1 MSQKTLTKD
10 QLISDF
16 RYATG
21 VKYDTYNDD
30 EIFEVIKNETN
41 LAETFLPPEPTLAT
55 KLTEPPKDF
64 VRQAVNFMP
73 AFIAKGVYKISEFG
87 ESIPFGDT
95 SVRDYQ
101 KAKLKEQY
109 PDRTDEEITE
119 INRQENPPLFEPLSD
134 WANES
139 ITEAIKRE
147 DELLA
152 KDQQY
157 AGYKAWVQETPFTEN
172 YHKPTVLL
180 RAVTNGLPSMMT
192 AYGTGAAVYLGASF
206 ATKNPILAGTLSRG
220 AVRTVTGL
228 LEGSSELNEGIRY
241 LMQDKSVSANDFNS
255 DVDNFANQLRDLNL
269 NDTQLNTRISQYI
282 EDNYKKEGDVIIRK
296 GLPSNEASDIVIGS
310 ALSTGIGAQYLE
322 GGRTKQM
329 WQAFGSDRM
338 MTSGIFGRIVENV
351 SNGVRR
357 IPKIGASSRLIR
369 GGRPYYKVFTNGA
382 GEAMEEFSQYSWQI
396 ANQTLLPMGYK
407 DESFTETFDVDEAT
421 EAAVGGFGMGIG
433 SSSVGVFMDKAGII
447 DKIDNFRKIVRG
459 PGVGEFVV
467 RKDKGSKSWSMYYS
481 DTDGLVKY
489 DADVSDGRE
498 TTFGNQ
504 KDALEAARILQNDI
518 QDQSDAVKLQNHRE
532 YIDADVRIE
541 GKKDGSGFE
550 VNVYDKDGSILDT
563 ESFKTKKEATVD
575 ADMKTIAVRNLNDI
589 KNKQKQKA
597 ESGDIVQD
605 SDQYQDVALRSFIGK
620 RARNEN
626 EADNEV
632 SIQRDHNIFEDPK
645 YIESI
650 LENRGEQALI
660 DAGIDKQEFL
670 EEIEANDSYDTEKVN
685 KLLTGK
691 PKKDTKQDYGKMP
704 VKEYANLND
713 ASLNEARNYWSDRK
727 DKSEKSGNKMDVT
740 VSQGRIDKLDAEMS
754 RRGIKPTK
762 VETKKP
768 VIKTTTKKDSKPIVP
783 DISKDEIGRDD
794 DPTSVPDEIEQKG
807 TKRDLS
813 NKTDKELSSRVTELN
828 KILETATGAEK
839 LVRSSELKDYQKEV
853 SKREPKSKLGKRLS
867 PEEIKKM
874 TVSKLKKELK
884 GRGIK
889 VKSSDKKAD
898 LIKMLKDS
906 DKETTVRKK
915 KKTKTIP
922 IGDDK
927 AKKKLKE
934 FKRRVNVLKKVFK
947 GKVGKNIE
955 YTNDGE
961 GSFIDL
967 RNGNIVLDVS
977 HGLSTA
983 FHEFSHPF
991 FRELRLTNPELF
1003 DNLYDDVEK
1012 ADLRSIFPEINKI
1025 RDKYTELNESEKREE
1040 VLAFFFEKSADKRFS
1055 KDNRFVVAFKKFFK
1069 WLKSY
1074 LFGKDY
1080 AKNIFIADLDAN
1092 TTMEDLAEMIA
1103 NQEGKYTIELTDKAF
1118 VEMQSSINEDL
1129 NVDDSIQSSSIG
1141 NSEDVTNKL
1150 WTDLSEEIMNVVI
1163 DGDGNRADK
1172 RVLKYLNPLMKK
1184 LKLKKKA
1191 YKGKYTTLTG
1201 NEKST
1206 ELINREVKKLK
1217 ASIPKGFELS
1227 DETIESI
1234 KAHMNEMSSQVEF
1247 KYKFVDLLKSK
1258 NSSQSIGI
1266 NNIIPM
1272 AKNMTKAEK
1281 TNINRFVK
1289 FLNNRKTG
1297 NFAGKKSIPAGEL
1310 ANIYQTW
1317 SDNDFPLFF
1326 TKSIVPGYESQIKH
1340 EHLFDDDIY
1349 DRSTGFRNTIHSQ
1362 QLYDSNSFNQHL
1374 FKYPTLNTKYDKDR
1388 LEIIEDEGGGQQY
1401 IAGVTSGAPIGW
1413 YASINLKGNRVFLYE
1428 YQSDILRKLD
1438 MAYRKA
1444 QGKFDV
1450 GTNKLQD
1457 AIDLAVERLDEE
1469 VRFKDGEFLRKL
1481 PDEIRLFDI
1490 KLEKDGKV
1498 YNATYQTLLQGGILK
1513 DILKDIGLENIDK
1526 SDLQLLTNKYI
1537 DPIVNLTVSSEAVQD
1552 KAWKDFN
1559 KSYIKELEFSAEA
1572 YKNVNLPSY
1581 TDEFVYMLSL
1591 WLIKGG
1597 DQSRKELLEFYNYI
1611 ESNSVTVPNLINNYP
1626 NKDSRLYKKIVE
1638 KHNTIQNY
1646 DGYNERNVL
1655 INAKTRLENTLRS
1668 HFRYS
1673 SDTYDSNIKITTMI
1687 NNNGSFND
1695 GLQVDSGGWN
1705 QPILPSEF
1713 KEIKKELGKMRSD
1726 INASRLSEDKRRAKI
1741 LKRMALK
1748 EWRINEAKKIGVKEM
1763 SELYMKY
1770 LVSEGIRHSLA
1781 QYKFQSLIEKT
1792 IKDTVKEDAS
1802 ANIFKGSIGTEAM
1815 NLLGFDNKF
1824 FETTILHSINTAF
1837 SNGANE
1843 VYLNTAA
1850 AIADIEAMDNAS
1862 VLYESPMEG
1871 KWMIMKSQLQNLDSE
1886 AMIPYQYRE
1895 KFNKIL
1901 SDSNLSLSFSLKYPR
1916 NLDQVVPLYIEF
1928 LENEVANF
1936 KNQQA
1941 VVAHTKKATK
1951 VDVEAL
1957 FITALNKMNGKP
1969 EYPNQSVAQTGK
1981 WFKALQKVS
1990 KKHNFKLELVQ
2001 EEGFQRPLWK
2011 VIRNNETDFT
2021 PYRYKKIIENKQLEE
2036 VVPNSES
2043 LSIAQAEHRFN
2054 ENEVIRTQSK
2064 LETNRILNDAWRHI
2078 KKIGKNNNTTPSIDD
2093 FRIAMKDALPLEL
2106 HDLLQNWFN
2115 KEVKKD
2121 PNYELKKTAK
2131 GKELDVFMDSE
2142 DVRANVIDIMDG
2154 MEEGLDDI
2162 ISKRSSDERVVNLG
2176 NVAYF
2181 HELGI
2186 LMDIAQMKILHARIP
2201 KSKSFDQWA
2210 KDNFTLYTK
2219 KSLKTLTQ
2227 RQLRGL
2233 KKYYNRVVSSV
2244 RTNSEKGAY
2253 NERDNYEIDISN
2265 KGTRFRLKGPENE
2278 RTRNQNSQY
2287 EKVTLFE
2294 YNQQKRLFHFIGKS
2308 DVTEPGKALMDED
2321 GKFVYNIKGEKIY
2334 PLRQKYDFLNP
2345 KFNFFTKELMF
2356 DINMLQD
2363 NILKKHNLALAFSA
2377 GDRSSVALVD
2387 VKKEHYDKAKQ
2398 GRTYWLN
2405 QGVSEKQMDNFMGKY
2420 MMERANPIQPD
2431 AYFLA
2436 SNIAVYEAM
2445 QKVVPGYLDMN
2456 GSEVFKRLKIPF
2468 TPVTIAR
2475 EMRDIKVKIFN
2486 PKNVAFKTNDR
2497 EVKAMVNV
2505 AGRRLYIGDGGSLTS
2520 KSFFKASSEAVG
2532 SNPNVGKLKTV
2543 IYHKD
2548 GDNVLAVKHQHFL
2561 PHRGL
2566 KIFNGNKE
2574 IAYVD
2579 QNGDIIDSE
2588 TNEMID
2594 VLMTPDEAKIYNNYN
2609 LDETITLPGTSV
2621 GFIMFDERSPSVVK
2635 HPMQWY
2641 NHVIDP
2647 QINQAFKNSIL
2658 KKVNRKIIELYS
2670 VSQGDEAPNK
2680 VLKSLQRL
2688 ASKDTESFYPVVLEL
2703 AKLGGGLHPALEP
2716 MLNVLLQSGPMTEA
2730 LTMDFNK
2737 GTRLHIAPSLDG
2749 RLENSNIGIAR
2760 ESAKYVFEKYAEDQ
2774 DISISDAYKVPNR
2787 EINAW
2792 LKDNPV
2798 KAFVSRFPIPHVG
2811 GAGIFTVNHIH
2822 SRNLLIEATPFD
2834 TFALFEGDHD
2844 GDELHV
2850 EFLDNNVLPIYES
2863 FFETIDSK
2871 GINLAKWVSEKEQFD
2886 LSRRDDRVKL
2896 IEALTFGKNAI
2907 GEVANAQS
2915 AYGQLSQVL
2924 DSVTINGSKITLR
2937 KPDEIVNFKG
2947 QKIEFSEYLRTMMQ
2961 AAVDNAEFLLL
2972 KEWNYSS
2979 DKLMSSL
2986 FRKEDGVITEDDMAI
3001 LKPLMNLHKVP
3012 RSIMRGQAW
3021 SFNYRLDD
3029 TMMKS
3034 ENYYTYTENREQ
3046 YFKDYVGDTDIQFE
3060 IAFKE
3065 NVTAPV
3071 EDIAIA
3077 PYKMWAAYT
3086 KKFGLIGHDVTPVRL
3101 NEILHQNTHMSA
3113 VEILDK
3119 EHKVKM
3125 LRNAIEKD
3133 LQGVEASTKDKR
3145 DALKGEAVDG
3155 VKYVISMANDFYKI
3169 INSMRDVGPQTIDR
3183 NERMIQWK
3191 EKYNTKFNNLSE
3203 TAKVAATFKF
3213 LERWFRA
3220 GKFEKIARIF
3230 PPVSNSKSE
3239 YSLLDHKVVS
3249 TYFKEY
3255 HSILQ
3260 KKRELR
3266 RREKGPRYEP
3276 IENIINKVCK

>member
-21 VKYDTYNDD
+21 SKYNTYNDD
-30 EIFEVIKNETN
+30 EIFEVIKNETD

-87 ESIPFGDT
+87 MDMPFVDT

-109 PDRTDEEITE
+109 PDRTDQEIAE

-139 ITEAIKRE
+139 IAEAIKRE

-172 YHKPTVLL
+172 YHKPTVFM
-180 RAVTNGLPSMMT
+180 RAITNGLPSMMT
-192 AYGTGAAVYLGASF
+192 AYGTGAVVYLGASF

-241 LMQDKSVSANDFNS
+241 LMQDKNVSVNDFNS

-269 NDTQLNTRISQYI
+269 TDTQLNTRISQYI
-282 EDNYKKEGDVIIRK
+282 EDNYKKEGNAIIRK

-329 WQAFGSDRM
+329 WQAFGSDRI

-382 GEAMEEFSQYSWQI
+382 GEAMEELSQYSWQI

-433 SSSVGVFMDKAGII
+433 SSSVGVFMDKAGIL

-459 PGVGEFVV
+459 PGIGEFVV
-467 RKDKGSKSWSMYYS
+467 RKDKGSKSWSMYYA
-481 DTDGLVKY
+481 DNDGLVKY

-563 ESFKTKKEATVD
+563 ESFKTKKEATAD
-575 ADMKTIAVRNLNDI
+575 AENKTNAVRNLNDI
-589 KNKQKQKA
+589 RNKQRQKA
-597 ESGDIVQD
+597 ESGEIVQD

-632 SIQRDHNIFEDPK
+632 AIQRDHNIFEDSK

-670 EEIEANDSYDTEKVN
+670 EEVEANDSYDTEKIN

-691 PKKDTKQDYGKMP
+691 PKKETKQDYGKMP

-727 DKSEKSGNKMDVT
+727 AKSEKSGNKMDVT

-754 RRGIKPTK
+754 KRGIKPTK

-794 DPTSVPDEIEQKG
+794 DPTIAPDEVKQKG

-813 NKTDKELSSRVTELN
+813 NKTDEELSSRITELN

-839 LVRSSELKDYQKEV
+839 LVRSAELKDYQKEV
-853 SKREPKSKLGKRLS
+853 SKREPEPKLGKRLS
-867 PEEIKKM
+867 PENIKKM

-884 GRGIK
+884 SRGIK
-889 VKSSDKKAD
+889 YTSKDKKAD
-898 LIKMLKDS
+898 LI
-906 DKETTVRKK
+906 DKLNVDEFGFK
-915 KKTKTIP
+915 
-922 IGDDK
+922 K
-927 AKKKLKE
+927 AKKEAVPTKE
-934 FKRRVNVLKKVFK
+934 DQKKVKKKELQTRIDSLNTTFK
-947 GKVGKNIE
+947 GKLKFNII
-955 YTNDGE
+955 DDP
-961 GSFIDL
+961 DL
-967 RNGNIVLDVS
+967 RTPDGKVVSSRINHSTGEIDINLPYANLSDPFHEVS
-977 HGLSTA
+977 HPVFKEMA
-983 FHEFSHPF
+983 K
-991 FRELRLTNPELF
+991 TNKELF
-1003 DNLYDDVEK
+1003 DSLYKEVYDSKPDIIEYVTINYPELEVGS
-1012 ADLRSIFPEINKI
+1012 DLF
-1025 RDKYTELNESEKREE
+1025 REE
-1040 VLAFFFEKSADKRFS
+1040 VLAFALEKSADKRLS
-1055 KDNRFVVAFKKFFK
+1055 PDNKFIQAMKKAWKWIKEFF
-1069 WLKSY
+1069 
-1074 LFGKDY
+1074 FGKDH
-1080 AKNIFIADLDAN
+1080 AKNIFIADLDA
-1092 TTMEDLAEMIA
+1092 TTTIQELADMIA
-1103 NQEGKYTIELTDKAF
+1103 DRDGRYTIDLTDNAF
-1118 VEMQSSINEDL
+1118 VEIIDSQIEDNKNVSDIQIASKDVNYL
-1129 NVDDSIQSSSIG
+1129 N
-1141 NSEDVTNKL
+1141 
-1150 WTDLSEEIMNVVI
+1150 LSETELN
-1163 DGDGNRADK
+1163 G
-1172 RVLKYLNPLMKK
+1172 VLEELSESVLSLSETATSTKIENMIVSWNNNLKKKY
-1184 LKLKKKA
+1184 KLKKSL
-1191 YKGKYTTLTG
+1191 YKGKL
-1201 NEKST
+1201 
-1206 ELINREVKKLK
+1206 L
-1217 ASIPKGFELS
+1217 KGFHKKNKNDIDAIVNNKVNELVS
-1227 DETIESI
+1227 R
-1234 KAHMNEMSSQVEF
+1234 F
-1247 KYKFVDLLKSK
+1247 KKGLPDRAFKIDDKIIQDVK
-1258 NSSQSIGI
+1258 NSLTAISGEISFRYRLFEMLDNKDDNTPIALNTLSKMKDKGI
-1266 NNIIPM
+1266 TLSVNE
-1272 AKNMTKAEK
+1272 AKNVD
-1281 TNINRFVK
+1281 NFVAY
-1289 FLNNRKTG
+1289 LNSESKV
-1297 NFAGKKSIPAGEL
+1297 KSIPAGQL
-1310 ANIYQTW
+1310 KQIYADW
-1317 SDNDFPLFF
+1317 SNNQFPLYYQRV
-1326 TKSIVPGYESQIKH
+1326 KGYETA
-1340 EHLFDDDIY
+1340 LTY
-1349 DRSTGFRNTIHSQ
+1349 
-1362 QLYDSNSFNQHL
+1362 SNI
-1374 FKYPTLNTKYDKDR
+1374 LNKSD
-1388 LEIIEDEGGGQQY
+1388 IEDVYRVMIHTDELYVKGHNFQFEKFNMRGNG
-1401 IAGVTSGAPIGW
+1401 IGW
-1413 YASINLKGNRVFLYE
+1413 YAVLNHPEGTILHEYQTDILDHLKKAMAQVKSLQDNTNPFDMTVLDPTMSSRSTAATYIAQQMKYNSDKVLGTMPLNLGRIVVQNDKFDKRNNIDFHIHTPLTNPNTMLNNIIKAIGKKNLDNMSAKEIYETYGNPDITILVNKNSNFDKMRDHLIRELQISLNTIYPVDGFDAKYQSIITNAFIFGDKKTKKHLNEFLAHNWHSIDDKESFNLITSQFPNKNNIIYKQVMEAHHYALDVVSRYESLAEYSYGNLSHALGNFSYSIENYIFDTMDVSLSMDSWINSDGTLHDVFLDSNNKVVGNLFGIQRYVKGKLQSSRSEFRKHKSKVDAIKYKMDAIKASGAKEYVETVIKYYYSESVRVFASVYKHNQVLNDLAKDE
-1428 YQSDILRKLD
+1428 GIDQLVESNFAKSDEFKRSQELLTIQPKYFEISILNSIQHALMSNPNKPIY
-1438 MAYRKA
+1438 MAGA
-1444 QGKFDV
+1444 
-1450 GTNKLQD
+1450 D
-1457 AIDLAVERLDEE
+1457 AIDKMGDGGAISLYKNDLESKLDSISR
-1469 VRFKDGEFLRKL
+1469 VLL
-1481 PDEIRLFDI
+1481 YSTPDI
-1490 KLEKDGKV
+1490 K
-1498 YNATYQTLLQGGILK
+1498 QQ
-1513 DILKDIGLENIDK
+1513 
-1526 SDLQLLTNKYI
+1526 
-1537 DPIVNLTVSSEAVQD
+1537 
-1552 KAWKDFN
+1552 
-1559 KSYIKELEFSAEA
+1559 
-1572 YKNVNLPSY
+1572 
-1581 TDEFVYMLSL
+1581 
-1591 WLIKGG
+1591 
-1597 DQSRKELLEFYNYI
+1597 FYNYLGANHNYKDKNI
-1611 ESNSVTVPNLINNYP
+1611 RDFQEIIVSNSINKDNALKVVEGVKLFESFLNDNKDDDLIKAVQKEYKERSGAGVWYKTLKEVVKKNKLKLEMVYPDWAKTGLYKITVP
-1626 NKDSRLYKKIVE
+1626 E
-1638 KHNTIQNY
+1638 
-1646 DGYNERNVL
+1646 
-1655 INAKTRLENTLRS
+1655 
-1668 HFRYS
+1668 
-1673 SDTYDSNIKITTMI
+1673 
-1687 NNNGSFND
+1687 
-1695 GLQVDSGGWN
+1695 
-1705 QPILPSEF
+1705 
-1713 KEIKKELGKMRSD
+1713 
-1726 INASRLSEDKRRAKI
+1726 
-1741 LKRMALK
+1741 
-1748 EWRINEAKKIGVKEM
+1748 
-1763 SELYMKY
+1763 
-1770 LVSEGIRHSLA
+1770 
-1781 QYKFQSLIEKT
+1781 
-1792 IKDTVKEDAS
+1792 S
-1802 ANIFKGSIGTEAM
+1802 AN
-1815 NLLGFDNKF
+1815 L
-1824 FETTILHSINTAF
+1824 
-1837 SNGANE
+1837 
-1843 VYLNTAA
+1843 
-1850 AIADIEAMDNAS
+1850 
-1862 VLYESPMEG
+1862 
-1871 KWMIMKSQLQNLDSE
+1871 
-1886 AMIPYQYRE
+1886 
-1895 KFNKIL
+1895 
-1901 SDSNLSLSFSLKYPR
+1901 
-1916 NLDQVVPLYIEF
+1916 
-1928 LENEVANF
+1928 
-1936 KNQQA
+1936 
-1941 VVAHTKKATK
+1941 
-1951 VDVEAL
+1951 
-1957 FITALNKMNGKP
+1957 
-1969 EYPNQSVAQTGK
+1969 
-1981 WFKALQKVS
+1981 
-1990 KKHNFKLELVQ
+1990 
-2001 EEGFQRPLWK
+2001 
-2011 VIRNNETDFT
+2011 T
-2021 PYRYKKIIENKQLEE
+2021 PYRYKKIVEKKALEQIEPKDDALAY
-2036 VVPNSES
+2036 
-2043 LSIAQAEHRFN
+2043 AQASNRFDQGD
-2054 ENEVIRTQSK
+2054 VVRTQSK

-2131 GKELDVFMDSE
+2131 GKELDIFMDSE

-2186 LMDIAQMKILHARIP
+2186 LMDIAQMKILHAKIP

-2287 EKVTLFE
+2287 EKITLFE

-2321 GKFVYNIKGEKIY
+2321 GKFIYNIKGEKIY

-2566 KIFNGNKE
+2566 KIFDGNKE

-2737 GTRLHIAPSLDG
+2737 GTRLHIVPSLDG
-2749 RLENSNIGIAR
+2749 RLENSNIGMAR
-2760 ESAKYVFEKYAEDQ
+2760 ESARYVFEKYAEDQ
-2774 DISISDAYKVPNR
+2774 EISISDAYKVPNR

-2850 EFLDNNVLPIYES
+2850 EFLDDNVLPIYES

-2886 LSRRDDRVKL
+2886 LSKRDDRVKL

-3086 KKFGLIGHDVTPVRL
+3086 KKFGLIGHDVTPIRL

-3125 LRNAIEKD
+3125 LRNAIERD
-3133 LQGVEASTKDKR
+3133 LEGVEASTKDKR

-3183 NERMIQWK
+3183 NEKMIQWK
-3191 EKYNTKFNNLSE
+3191 EKYNAKFNNLSE

-3220 GKFEKIARIF
+3220 GKFEKIAKIF

-3260 KKRELR
+3260 NKRELR